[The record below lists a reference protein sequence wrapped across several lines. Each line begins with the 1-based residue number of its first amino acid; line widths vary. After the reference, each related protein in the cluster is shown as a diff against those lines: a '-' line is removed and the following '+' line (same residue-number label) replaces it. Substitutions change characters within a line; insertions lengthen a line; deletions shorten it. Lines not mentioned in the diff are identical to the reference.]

1 MRILLFCLL
10 FCGSLVAAAQEI
22 PLLSP
27 QESGSS
33 ASLRGLSVLSS
44 EVVWA
49 SGSGGQFL
57 RTLNGG
63 ESWQSGQV
71 TGADSLDF
79 RDVHAFSADEALV
92 VSAGQP
98 ARIYRTTDGGKS
110 WLKVF
115 EDTTGQAF
123 FDAVAFQNRKEGLV
137 MSDPVGESF
146 LLLRTS
152 DGGKSWQK
160 VEDNNLPPAVK
171 GEAGF
176 AASGTGLVMMPG
188 LALFGTGGPV
198 VRVFRSTDGGKQ
210 WAALSTPLIPETGS
224 TGIYSIAMKDSL
236 QGLAVGGDYTRPEA
250 KTDHLLLTEDGGE
263 SWLKVDK
270 SGLGGYRSGAAYVP
284 GTTNTY
290 VAVGTNGID
299 ISFDGGKT
307 WQSLGQNG
315 VHAVRFA
322 PSGKTG
328 WASGANGQ
336 LIKFVFQNP

>member
-10 FCGSLVAAAQEI
+10 FYGSLVAAAQEI
-22 PLLSP
+22 PLLYP

-33 ASLRGLSVLSS
+33 ASLRGLSVLSDK
-44 EVVWA
+44 VAWA

-63 ESWQSGQV
+63 ETWQTGQV
-71 TGADSLDF
+71 AGADSLDF
-79 RDVHAFSADEALV
+79 RDVHAFSENEALV

-98 ARIYRTTDGGKS
+98 ARIYRTTDGGRN
-110 WLKVF
+110 WHLVL
-115 EDTTGQAF
+115 EDITGKAF
-123 FDAVAFQNRKEGLV
+123 FDAVAFQNKKEGLL

-146 LLLRTS
+146 FLLRTGN
-152 DGGKSWQK
+152 GGQSWQK
-160 VEDNNLPPAVK
+160 VEENKLPPAVE

-188 LALFGTGGPV
+188 LALFGTGGLV

-210 WAALSTPLIPETGS
+210 WTAQPTPLIPETGS

-250 KTDHLLLTEDGGE
+250 KTDHLLLTEDGGK
-263 SWLKVDK
+263 SWLKVDN

-284 GTTNTY
+284 GTSNTY

-299 ISFDGGKT
+299 ISFNGGKS
-307 WQSLGQNG
+307 WKSLSRNG
-315 VHAVRFA
+315 MHAVRFA

-336 LIKFVFQNP
+336 LIKFVFQ